1 MLKLEEDVGE
11 RNSDGKLPILDL
23 KVWLDKSGGEV
34 MIKHEFYK
42 KPMASKFTLKKGTA
56 YPKNKIRA
64 VLVEE
69 VMRRL
74 RNCSP
79 EMEWEEKGVFLT
91 EYAREMKN
99 SGHDEKFRREVM
111 KKAVAKYERES

>member
-1 MLKLEEDVGE
+1 M
-11 RNSDGKLPILDL
+11 N
-23 KVWLDKSGGEV
+23 
-34 MIKHEFYK
+34 FTK
-42 KPMASKFTLKKGTA
+42 KNMASKFTLKKGTA

-111 KKAVAKYERES
+111 KKAVAKYERELREHNSVKKDLNRNREERERL